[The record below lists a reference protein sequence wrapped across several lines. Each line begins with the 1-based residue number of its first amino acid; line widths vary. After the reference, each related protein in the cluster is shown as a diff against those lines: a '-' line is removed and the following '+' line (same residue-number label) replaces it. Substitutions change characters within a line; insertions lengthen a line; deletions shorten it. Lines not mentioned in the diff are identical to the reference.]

1 MCHFSCFSNTEGEE
15 YLRQRRTQLPFGF
28 TTGEAVLYDTGPTVD
43 ISRVQFNKMFHDDTH
58 KDVAPGSLVDCFLKQ
73 DETAYTQTPDPPLP
87 VDQVFMD
94 SRALLSIPSDSWQES
109 LSATPAPVV
118 VKEEAGQS
126 VMTVIE
132 NLEKLA
138 QNGNL
143 CSVLQNLD
151 VADAELMELE
161 NVLNTLSQGGDLHNG
176 VGLELD
182 SILTNDIVDHIDTL
196 LFKEKGEN
204 GVTSSMPSCL
214 TAVNDQQQ
222 DRFIQAAQL
231 FQTQSPGSTFSLL
244 NGVYSHQQG
253 AINGLGRSLTG
264 SSQIF
269 TDTQKLPHHAAPTA
283 QADANLPPLQHLQL
297 QDIFSPAIELPQL
310 TVPGASADDASAIFQ
325 ACGQARMGC
334 PQPIPG
340 QAQSGQHLLRP
351 QRNLQAP
358 AMAANG
364 QMLQSCAKQPNN
376 VAPGVMDV
384 LPPLIPCSDFNS
396 SSTTNIPIPF
406 STACAQRNPPLET
419 HNHQVQQWPQSQ
431 PQMLPHAGVMQNGH
445 ELMPAG
451 RSQTSKGPTFP
462 HAGLWPRSVPRLN
475 HVQQGGLAC
484 GQEATQSSCMFD
496 QHFSCSPP
504 GGDVMALSGA
514 SGLMG
519 ADVSLNQS
527 PPQGSCYFQWS
538 HSEPVVGTS
547 AIDQEN
553 ANISPPTAPSSM
565 SSSEHT
571 LNMQHYLEG
580 HRLRPVNTSH
590 CVLNNFTQE
599 NYQRK

>member
-1 MCHFSCFSNTEGEE
+1 M
-15 YLRQRRTQLPFGF
+15 QLPFGF

-43 ISRVQFNKMFHDDTH
+43 VSQFQFNKMFQDDTH

-73 DETAYTQTPDPPLP
+73 DETAYTQTADPPLP
-87 VDQVFMD
+87 VDQVFME

-109 LSATPAPVV
+109 GVGSTTTAPVL
-118 VKEEAGQS
+118 VKEEAKQS

-138 QNGNL
+138 QNGDL

-161 NVLNTLSQGGDLHNG
+161 NALNTLSQGGELHNG
-176 VGLELD
+176 IGSELD
-182 SILTNDIVDHIDTL
+182 GILTNDIFDHIDTL

-204 GVTSSMPSCL
+204 GVNGSMPSCL
-214 TAVNDQQQ
+214 TAVSNQQP
-222 DRFIQAAQL
+222 DPFIQAAQL
-231 FQTQSPGSTFSLL
+231 FQTQSPGSAFPPL
-244 NGVYSHQQG
+244 NGIFSHQQG
-253 AINGLGRSLTG
+253 AINGLGQSVTD

-269 TDTQKLPHHAAPTA
+269 SDTQKLSHHAPPMA

-310 TVPGASADDASAIFQ
+310 TVPGASVDDASAIFQ
-325 ACGQARMGC
+325 SCGQARMGH
-334 PQPIPG
+334 PQGIPG
-340 QAQSGQHLLRP
+340 QAQSGQHLLCP

-364 QMLQSCAKQPNN
+364 QMLQSCVKQPNG

-396 SSTTNIPIPF
+396 SSTPNIPIPF
-406 STACAQRNPPLET
+406 SAACVQRNPPLET
-419 HNHQVQQWPQSQ
+419 HNHQVEQWPQSQ
-431 PQMLPHAGVMQNGH
+431 PQMLPHAGIMQNGH
-445 ELMPAG
+445 ELMPACHG
-451 RSQTSKGPTFP
+451 QTSKGPTFP
-462 HAGLWPRSVPRLN
+462 HAGLWPRSAPRLN

-519 ADVSLNQS
+519 ADMSLDQS

-547 AIDQEN
+547 AIEQEN

-565 SSSEHT
+565 SSSDHT

-580 HRLRPVNTSH
+580 HRQRAVNMSH
-590 CVLNNFTQE
+590 CGLSNFTQQE
-599 NYQRK
+599 NYQ

>member
-1 MCHFSCFSNTEGEE
+1 M
-15 YLRQRRTQLPFGF
+15 QLPFGF

-43 ISRVQFNKMFHDDTH
+43 VSQFQFNKMFHDDTH
-58 KDVAPGSLVDCFLKQ
+58 KDVAPGSLLDCFLKQ

-94 SRALLSIPSDSWQES
+94 SRALLSIPSDSWQENGVGS
-109 LSATPAPVV
+109 TAPGPVV
-118 VKEEAGQS
+118 VKEEARQS
-126 VMTVIE
+126 VMAVME

-138 QNGNL
+138 QNGDL
-143 CSVLQNLD
+143 SSVLQNFD

-161 NVLNTLSQGGDLHNG
+161 NVLNTLGQGGDPLNG
-176 VGLELD
+176 VGPEMD
-182 SILTNDIVDHIDTL
+182 SILINDIFDHIDTL
-196 LFKEKGEN
+196 LFKDKGEN
-204 GVTSSMPSCL
+204 GVNGGMPSCL
-214 TAVNDQQQ
+214 TAVHDQQR
-222 DRFIQAAQL
+222 DAFMQAAQL
-231 FQTQSPGSTFSLL
+231 FQTQSPGSSFPPL
-244 NGVYSHQQG
+244 NGIYSPQQG
-253 AINGLGRSLTG
+253 AFNGFGQSLAD

-269 TDTQKLPHHAAPTA
+269 NDTQKLSHHAPPT
-283 QADANLPPLQHLQL
+283 ADANLPPLQHLQL

-310 TVPGASADDASAIFQ
+310 TVPGTSADDASAIFQ
-325 ACGQARMGC
+325 SCGQARMGC
-334 PQPIPG
+334 PQGVPG
-340 QAQSGQHLLRP
+340 QAQHLLRP
-351 QRNLQAP
+351 QRNLHAP

-364 QMLQSCAKQPNN
+364 QMLQSCVKHPNN

-396 SSTTNIPIPF
+396 PSTPSIPIPF
-406 STACAQRNPPLET
+406 SPACAQRNPPLET

-431 PQMLPHAGVMQNGH
+431 PQMLPHTGVMQNGH
-445 ELMPAG
+445 ELMPAC
-451 RSQTSKGPTFP
+451 QTSKGPTFP
-462 HAGLWPRSVPRLN
+462 HAGLWPRSAPRLN

-519 ADVSLNQS
+519 ADMSLDQS

-553 ANISPPTAPSSM
+553 ANISPPSAPSST

-571 LNMQHYLEG
+571 LNMQHYLGG
-580 HRLRPVNTSH
+580 HRQRPVNTSH
-590 CVLNNFTQE
+590 CGLKNFTQE